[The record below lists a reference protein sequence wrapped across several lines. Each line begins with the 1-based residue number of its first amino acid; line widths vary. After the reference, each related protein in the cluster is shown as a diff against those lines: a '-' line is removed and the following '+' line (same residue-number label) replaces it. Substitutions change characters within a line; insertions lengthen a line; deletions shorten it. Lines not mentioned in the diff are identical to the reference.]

1 MIRIRGRIGDWPVD
15 LEIEL
20 DAQDWMN
27 LTRSVGTDE
36 AAAGGVPAPA
46 TAPGDALWHSARDC
60 SPNWKRL
67 PAMRCWPSG
76 CWCACV
82 TVTR

>member
-27 LTRSVGTDE
+27 LTRSIGTDG
-36 AAAGGVPAPA
+36 AAAGGVPAPWRLSA
-46 TAPGDALWHSARDC
+46 SAARRARQDAPVAVQGAVEPGA
-60 SPNWKRL
+60 
-67 PAMRCWPSG
+67 
-76 CWCACV
+76 V
-82 TVTR
+82 